1 MTTFDV
7 VKEIVNPFHFTIQ
20 QWFIGYIIR
29 FFATSVFDHVLQF
42 AVKRSGLMPSRLA
55 GMNSNFKPNN
65 IDRACLASNSFIEVV
80 FVYNILYVILK
91 SVRYVHIYILFLH
104 EIQLHTHTHTHTQS
118 RTIHGRTRSRQH
130 PGRERPPL
138 WFGRSPLQSS
148 SSIHALET
156 DLSLDSQDSSQTV
169 PSRARILGCCDRTS
183 GRTVNRS
190 GRVLGRVGSRVSRH
204 RHASSR
210 ISLLFSVLFLLQHC
224 ESHAV

>member
-91 SVRYVHIYILFLH
+91 SVRYVHIYIYSLF
-104 EIQLHTHTHTHTQS
+104 T
-118 RTIHGRTRSRQH
+118 
-130 PGRERPPL
+130 
-138 WFGRSPLQSS
+138 
-148 SSIHALET
+148 
-156 DLSLDSQDSSQTV
+156 
-169 PSRARILGCCDRTS
+169 
-183 GRTVNRS
+183 
-190 GRVLGRVGSRVSRH
+190 
-204 RHASSR
+204 
-210 ISLLFSVLFLLQHC
+210 
-224 ESHAV
+224 